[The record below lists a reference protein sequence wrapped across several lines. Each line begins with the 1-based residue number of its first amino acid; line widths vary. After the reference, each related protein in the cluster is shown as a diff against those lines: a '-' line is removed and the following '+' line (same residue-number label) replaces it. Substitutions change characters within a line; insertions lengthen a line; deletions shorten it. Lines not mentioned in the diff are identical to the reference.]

1 MGQTADRRQRQ
12 VAPRGVVPGP
22 EAGGRGSGA
31 GREPPG
37 GQRHPGAAAN
47 RPDSSQPLER
57 GAGSAQRAPVSHEL
71 GRALW
76 RLSRLPGALTAG
88 RPAHHHAVHPV
99 QRAVRSG
106 LERAVP
112 PERVALRRS
121 SRILRA
127 MTLSQPTPEPR
138 RPSLVGGRATRP
150 SIGFPVKLS
159 RWRTFWQA
167 PVPVLITAGAGG
179 EVLVARTR
187 LVLTLLVLLLPLA
200 DLLRRPGE
208 RGGVYVGLGAALLG
222 VALAAIALRL
232 ARKRVY
238 TPPIGFATSLLDVT
252 LVTAVLVMLLALG
265 QPLSVVSSRVAFLVY
280 FLAIAAAALRF
291 DPRICAVTGAVAMVE
306 YAAVALLGR
315 GLAGGATEPVIWID
329 QVSRLAL
336 LGIAGL
342 LSTTLVL
349 RTREL
354 QWLSARD
361 KLTGFLNRGIFDDLL
376 NDASLRARRYG
387 RPLSIL
393 MLDVDRFKRFND
405 TWGHA
410 AGDEALKAVSA
421 AIKQS
426 VRQGEIVARY
436 GGDEF
441 VVLFPET
448 RPETAVQRGEKIR
461 LRIPPIIAGRRGRQQ
476 AVPVTISVGV
486 ASLPAD
492 GVDGLEVLNQADMRL
507 YEAKHAGRDA
517 VVGPAP
523 QAEPPAAQAE
533 AG

>member
-1 MGQTADRRQRQ
+1 MT
-12 VAPRGVVPGP
+12 VP
-22 EAGGRGSGA
+22 
-31 GREPPG
+31 
-37 GQRHPGAAAN
+37 
-47 RPDSSQPLER
+47 
-57 GAGSAQRAPVSHEL
+57 
-71 GRALW
+71 
-76 RLSRLPGALTAG
+76 
-88 RPAHHHAVHPV
+88 
-99 QRAVRSG
+99 
-106 LERAVP
+106 
-112 PERVALRRS
+112 
-121 SRILRA
+121 
-127 MTLSQPTPEPR
+127 QPTPEPR

-150 SIGFPVKLS
+150 SIGFPVKVS
-159 RWRTFWQA
+159 RWRAFWQA

-187 LVLTLLVLLLPLA
+187 LVLTLLILLLPLV

-208 RGGVYVGLGAALLG
+208 RAVYVGLGAALLG
-222 VALAAIALRL
+222 VALAAVAYRL
-232 ARKRVY
+232 ARTRVY
-238 TPPIGFATSLLDVT
+238 TPPVGFATSLLDVT
-252 LVTAVLVMLLALG
+252 LVSAVLVMLLALG

-306 YAAVALLGR
+306 YAAVAFVVRRLV
-315 GLAGGATEPVIWID
+315 GGAAEPVIWID

-393 MLDVDRFKRFND
+393 MLDVDRFKQFND

-461 LRIPPIIAGRRGRQQ
+461 LRIPPIIAGSRGRQQ

-492 GVDGLEVLNQADMRL
+492 GVDGLEVLNQADVRL

>member
-1 MGQTADRRQRQ
+1 MTA
-12 VAPRGVVPGP
+12 P
-22 EAGGRGSGA
+22 
-31 GREPPG
+31 
-37 GQRHPGAAAN
+37 
-47 RPDSSQPLER
+47 QPL
-57 GAGSAQRAPVSHEL
+57 
-71 GRALW
+71 
-76 RLSRLPGALTAG
+76 
-88 RPAHHHAVHPV
+88 
-99 QRAVRSG
+99 
-106 LERAVP
+106 
-112 PERVALRRS
+112 
-121 SRILRA
+121 
-127 MTLSQPTPEPR
+127 PEPR
-138 RPSLVGGRATRP
+138 RPSLGRFARP
-150 SIGFPVKLS
+150 SIGFPAKVS
-159 RWRTFWQA
+159 RWRTFWRP
-167 PVPVLITAGAGG
+167 PVPVLIAAGAGG

-187 LVLTLLVLLLPLA
+187 LALTVLVLLIPLL
-200 DLLRRPGE
+200 DWLQRPGARE
-208 RGGVYVGLGAALLG
+208 VYVGLGAAGLG
-222 VALAAIALRL
+222 VVLAAAAYRL
-232 ARKRVY
+232 ARGRVY
-238 TPPIGFATSLLDVT
+238 APPIGFATSLLDIT
-252 LVTAVLVMLLALG
+252 LVSAVLCTLLVLG
-265 QPLSVVSSRVAFLVY
+265 QPLTAVNSRIAFLVY

-291 DPRICAVTGAVAMVE
+291 DPRICAVTGAVALVE
-306 YAAVALLGR
+306 YAAVVLLASR
-315 GLAGGATEPVIWID
+315 WPLATLAAAPGNTYGAFSWSD
-329 QVSRLAL
+329 QVSRLIL

-393 MLDVDRFKRFND
+393 MLDVDRFKQFND
-405 TWGHA
+405 SWGHA

-461 LRIPPIIAGRRGRQQ
+461 LRIPPIVAGGRGRQQ

-492 GVDGLEVLNQADMRL
+492 GMDGFEVLNQADMRL
-507 YEAKHAGRDA
+507 YEAKHGGRNA

-523 QAEPPAAQAE
+523 RAEPPAIQAD

>member
-1 MGQTADRRQRQ
+1 MT
-12 VAPRGVVPGP
+12 VP
-22 EAGGRGSGA
+22 
-31 GREPPG
+31 
-37 GQRHPGAAAN
+37 
-47 RPDSSQPLER
+47 
-57 GAGSAQRAPVSHEL
+57 
-71 GRALW
+71 
-76 RLSRLPGALTAG
+76 
-88 RPAHHHAVHPV
+88 
-99 QRAVRSG
+99 
-106 LERAVP
+106 
-112 PERVALRRS
+112 
-121 SRILRA
+121 
-127 MTLSQPTPEPR
+127 QPTPEPR

-150 SIGFPVKLS
+150 SIGFPVKVS

-208 RGGVYVGLGAALLG
+208 RGVYVGLGAALVG
-222 VALAAIALRL
+222 VALAAIALHF

-238 TPPIGFATSLLDVT
+238 TPPVGFATSLLDVT
-252 LVTAVLVMLLALG
+252 LVSAVLVMFLALG
-265 QPLSVVSSRVAFLVY
+265 QPLSVVSTRVAFLVY

-306 YAAVALLGR
+306 YAVVAFAGR
-315 GLAGGATEPVIWID
+315 GLVSGAAEPVIWID
-329 QVSRLAL
+329 QLSRLAL

-393 MLDVDRFKRFND
+393 MLDVDRFKQFND

-461 LRIPPIIAGRRGRQQ
+461 LRIPPIIAGSRGRQQ

-507 YEAKHAGRDA
+507 YEAKHGGRDA

-523 QAEPPAAQAE
+523 QSEPPAQAE

>member
-1 MGQTADRRQRQ
+1 
-12 VAPRGVVPGP
+12 
-22 EAGGRGSGA
+22 
-31 GREPPG
+31 
-37 GQRHPGAAAN
+37 
-47 RPDSSQPLER
+47 
-57 GAGSAQRAPVSHEL
+57 
-71 GRALW
+71 
-76 RLSRLPGALTAG
+76 
-88 RPAHHHAVHPV
+88 
-99 QRAVRSG
+99 
-106 LERAVP
+106 
-112 PERVALRRS
+112 
-121 SRILRA
+121 
-127 MTLSQPTPEPR
+127 MTVSQPTPEPR
-138 RPSLVGGRATRP
+138 RPSLMSGRMTRP
-150 SIGFPVKLS
+150 SIGFPVKVS
-159 RWRTFWQA
+159 RWRTFWQT

-179 EVLVARTR
+179 ELLVARTR
-187 LVLTLLVLLLPLA
+187 LLLTLLVLMLPLA
-200 DLLRRPGE
+200 DLLRRPGA
-208 RGGVYVGLGAALLG
+208 RAVYVGLGAALLG
-222 VALAAIALRL
+222 VTLAAAAYRL
-232 ARKRVY
+232 ARQRVY
-238 TPPIGFATSLLDVT
+238 TPSVGFSTSLLDVT
-252 LVTAVLVMLLALG
+252 LVSAVLAMFLALG
-265 QPLSVVSSRVAFLVY
+265 MPLSVVSSRVAFLVY
-280 FLAIAAAALRF
+280 FLAIAASALRF
-291 DPRICAVTGAVAMVE
+291 DPRICTVTGAAAMIE
-306 YAAVALLGR
+306 YAAVIFVADR
-315 GLAGGATEPVIWID
+315 WLAGGVVEPVVWGD

-336 LGIAGL
+336 LGIAGM

-393 MLDVDRFKRFND
+393 MLDVDRFKQFND

-461 LRIPPIIAGRRGRQQ
+461 LRIPPIVAGGRGRQQ
-476 AVPVTISVGV
+476 SVPVTISVGV

-507 YEAKHAGRDA
+507 YEAKHGGRDT

>member
-1 MGQTADRRQRQ
+1 
-12 VAPRGVVPGP
+12 
-22 EAGGRGSGA
+22 
-31 GREPPG
+31 
-37 GQRHPGAAAN
+37 
-47 RPDSSQPLER
+47 
-57 GAGSAQRAPVSHEL
+57 
-71 GRALW
+71 
-76 RLSRLPGALTAG
+76 
-88 RPAHHHAVHPV
+88 
-99 QRAVRSG
+99 
-106 LERAVP
+106 
-112 PERVALRRS
+112 
-121 SRILRA
+121 
-127 MTLSQPTPEPR
+127 MTLLQPTPEPR

-150 SIGFPVKLS
+150 SIGFPVKVS

-187 LVLTLLVLLLPLA
+187 LVLTLLVLALPLI
-200 DLLRRPGE
+200 DLPRRPGE
-208 RGGVYVGLGAALLG
+208 RAVYVALGAALLG
-222 VALAAIALRL
+222 VALAAAAFRL

-238 TPPIGFATSLLDVT
+238 TPPVGFATSLLDVT
-252 LVTAVLVMLLALG
+252 LVSAVLVMFLALG

-291 DPRICAVTGAVAMVE
+291 DPRICAVTGAAAMVE
-306 YAAVALLGR
+306 YAMVAFLAGR
-315 GLAGGATEPVIWID
+315 VAGGAVEPVVWAD

-393 MLDVDRFKRFND
+393 MLDVDRFKQFND

-461 LRIPPIIAGRRGRQQ
+461 LRIPPIIAGNRGRQQ

-492 GVDGLEVLNQADMRL
+492 GVDGFEVLNQADMRL

>member
-1 MGQTADRRQRQ
+1 M
-12 VAPRGVVPGP
+12 
-22 EAGGRGSGA
+22 
-31 GREPPG
+31 
-37 GQRHPGAAAN
+37 
-47 RPDSSQPLER
+47 
-57 GAGSAQRAPVSHEL
+57 
-71 GRALW
+71 
-76 RLSRLPGALTAG
+76 
-88 RPAHHHAVHPV
+88 
-99 QRAVRSG
+99 
-106 LERAVP
+106 
-112 PERVALRRS
+112 
-121 SRILRA
+121 
-127 MTLSQPTPEPR
+127 
-138 RPSLVGGRATRP
+138 
-150 SIGFPVKLS
+150 F
-159 RWRTFWQA
+159 
-167 PVPVLITAGAGG
+167 
-179 EVLVARTR
+179 
-187 LVLTLLVLLLPLA
+187 
-200 DLLRRPGE
+200 
-208 RGGVYVGLGAALLG
+208 
-222 VALAAIALRL
+222 
-232 ARKRVY
+232 
-238 TPPIGFATSLLDVT
+238 
-252 LVTAVLVMLLALG
+252 LALG
-265 QPLSVVSSRVAFLVY
+265 MPLSVVSSRVAFLVY
-280 FLAIAAAALRF
+280 FLAIAASALRF
-291 DPRICAVTGAVAMVE
+291 DPRICAVTGAAAMIEYVNVAF
-306 YAAVALLGR
+306 
-315 GLAGGATEPVIWID
+315 LARWLTGGATEPVIWID
-329 QVSRLAL
+329 QASRLAL

-393 MLDVDRFKRFND
+393 MLDVDRFKQFND

-461 LRIPPIIAGRRGRQQ
+461 LRIPPIVAGGRGRQQ
-476 AVPVTISVGV
+476 SVPVTISVGV

-507 YEAKHAGRDA
+507 YEAKHGGRDA

-523 QAEPPAAQAE
+523 RAEPPAAQAE

>member
-1 MGQTADRRQRQ
+1 
-12 VAPRGVVPGP
+12 
-22 EAGGRGSGA
+22 
-31 GREPPG
+31 
-37 GQRHPGAAAN
+37 
-47 RPDSSQPLER
+47 
-57 GAGSAQRAPVSHEL
+57 
-71 GRALW
+71 
-76 RLSRLPGALTAG
+76 
-88 RPAHHHAVHPV
+88 
-99 QRAVRSG
+99 
-106 LERAVP
+106 
-112 PERVALRRS
+112 
-121 SRILRA
+121 
-127 MTLSQPTPEPR
+127 MTVSQPTPEPR

-150 SIGFPVKLS
+150 SIGFPVKVS

-187 LVLTLLVLLLPLA
+187 LVLTLLVLLFPVA

-208 RGGVYVGLGAALLG
+208 RGVYVGLGAALLG
-222 VALAAIALRL
+222 VALAAIAFHL

-238 TPPIGFATSLLDVT
+238 SPPVGFATSLLDVT
-252 LVTAVLVMLLALG
+252 LVSAVLVMLLALG
-265 QPLSVVSSRVAFLVY
+265 QPLSVVSTRVAFLVY

-291 DPRICAVTGAVAMVE
+291 DPRICAVTGAVAMAE

-315 GLAGGATEPVIWID
+315 GLAGGAAESVIWVD
-329 QVSRLAL
+329 QLSRLAL

-393 MLDVDRFKRFND
+393 MLDVDRFKQFND
-405 TWGHA
+405 SWGHA

-448 RPETAVQRGEKIR
+448 RPETAV
-461 LRIPPIIAGRRGRQQ
+461 
-476 AVPVTISVGV
+476 
-486 ASLPAD
+486 
-492 GVDGLEVLNQADMRL
+492 
-507 YEAKHAGRDA
+507 
-517 VVGPAP
+517 
-523 QAEPPAAQAE
+523 
-533 AG
+533 

>member
-1 MGQTADRRQRQ
+1 MT
-12 VAPRGVVPGP
+12 VP
-22 EAGGRGSGA
+22 
-31 GREPPG
+31 
-37 GQRHPGAAAN
+37 
-47 RPDSSQPLER
+47 
-57 GAGSAQRAPVSHEL
+57 
-71 GRALW
+71 
-76 RLSRLPGALTAG
+76 
-88 RPAHHHAVHPV
+88 
-99 QRAVRSG
+99 
-106 LERAVP
+106 
-112 PERVALRRS
+112 
-121 SRILRA
+121 
-127 MTLSQPTPEPR
+127 QPTPEPR

-150 SIGFPVKLS
+150 SIGFPVKVS

-187 LVLTLLVLLLPLA
+187 LVLTLLVMLLPLA
-200 DLLRRPGE
+200 NLLRRPGE
-208 RGGVYVGLGAALLG
+208 RGVYVGLGAAVLG
-222 VALAAIALRL
+222 VALAAIALHL

-238 TPPIGFATSLLDVT
+238 TPPVGFATSLLDVT
-252 LVTAVLVMLLALG
+252 LVSAVLVMFLALG
-265 QPLSVVSSRVAFLVY
+265 QPLSVVSTRVTFLVY

-306 YAAVALLGR
+306 YAVVAVVGR
-315 GLAGGATEPVIWID
+315 WLAGGAAEPVIWVD
-329 QVSRLAL
+329 QLSRLAL

-393 MLDVDRFKRFND
+393 MLDVDRFKQFND

-461 LRIPPIIAGRRGRQQ
+461 LRIPPIIAGSRGRQQ

-523 QAEPPAAQAE
+523 QSEPPAQAE

>member
-1 MGQTADRRQRQ
+1 
-12 VAPRGVVPGP
+12 
-22 EAGGRGSGA
+22 
-31 GREPPG
+31 
-37 GQRHPGAAAN
+37 
-47 RPDSSQPLER
+47 
-57 GAGSAQRAPVSHEL
+57 
-71 GRALW
+71 
-76 RLSRLPGALTAG
+76 
-88 RPAHHHAVHPV
+88 
-99 QRAVRSG
+99 
-106 LERAVP
+106 
-112 PERVALRRS
+112 
-121 SRILRA
+121 
-127 MTLSQPTPEPR
+127 MTLPQPAAEPR
-138 RPSLVGGRATRP
+138 RPSLVGGRTTRP
-150 SIGFPVKLS
+150 SIGFPVKVS

-187 LVLTLLVLLLPLA
+187 LVLTLLVLALPLV

-208 RGGVYVGLGAALLG
+208 RAVYVGLGAALLG
-222 VALAAIALRL
+222 VGLAAAAFRF

-238 TPPIGFATSLLDVT
+238 TPPVGFATSVLDVT
-252 LVTAVLVMLLALG
+252 LVSAVLVMFLVLG

-291 DPRICAVTGAVAMVE
+291 DPRICAVTGAVAMGE
-306 YAAVALLGR
+306 YAVVAF
-315 GLAGGATEPVIWID
+315 LARWLSGGAAEPVHWAD

-393 MLDVDRFKRFND
+393 MLDVDRFKQFND

-461 LRIPPIIAGRRGRQQ
+461 LRIPPIIAGNRGRQQ

-492 GVDGLEVLNQADMRL
+492 GVDGFEVLNQADMRL

>member
-1 MGQTADRRQRQ
+1 
-12 VAPRGVVPGP
+12 
-22 EAGGRGSGA
+22 
-31 GREPPG
+31 
-37 GQRHPGAAAN
+37 
-47 RPDSSQPLER
+47 
-57 GAGSAQRAPVSHEL
+57 
-71 GRALW
+71 
-76 RLSRLPGALTAG
+76 
-88 RPAHHHAVHPV
+88 
-99 QRAVRSG
+99 
-106 LERAVP
+106 
-112 PERVALRRS
+112 
-121 SRILRA
+121 
-127 MTLSQPTPEPR
+127 MTVSQPTPEPR

-150 SIGFPVKLS
+150 SIGFPVKVS

-187 LVLTLLVLLLPLA
+187 LVLTLLVLLFPLA

-208 RGGVYVGLGAALLG
+208 RGVYVGLGAALLG
-222 VALAAIALRL
+222 VALAAIAFHL

-238 TPPIGFATSLLDVT
+238 TPPVGFATSLLDVT
-252 LVTAVLVMLLALG
+252 LVSAVLAMFLALG
-265 QPLSVVSSRVAFLVY
+265 QPLSVVSTRVAFLVY

-306 YAAVALLGR
+306 YAAVAFLGR
-315 GLAGGATEPVIWID
+315 GLAGGAADPVIWID

-393 MLDVDRFKRFND
+393 MLDVDRFKQFND
-405 TWGHA
+405 SWGHA

-448 RPETAVQRGEKIR
+448 RPETAVQRGDKIR
-461 LRIPPIIAGRRGRQQ
+461 LRIPPIIAGSRGRQQ
-476 AVPVTISVGV
+476 TVPVTISVGV

-507 YEAKHAGRDA
+507 YEAKQGGRDA